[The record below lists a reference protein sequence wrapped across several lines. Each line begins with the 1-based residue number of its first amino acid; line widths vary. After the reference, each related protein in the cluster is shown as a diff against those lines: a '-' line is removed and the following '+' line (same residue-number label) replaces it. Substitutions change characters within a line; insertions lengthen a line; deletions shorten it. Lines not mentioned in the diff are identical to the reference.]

1 MLESSS
7 ADARSLPA
15 EPSETEPSDPETAGV
30 VASVLRDPVVLSC
43 KAGSSPLY
51 CSEVLACA
59 PAASA
64 VNRTRVKA
72 DAAANTTVMI
82 RRISPPPRT
91 LGRVARHCTRLLPQ
105 KHLFLVDFLKFF
117 TSALQLCGPLPQ
129 KAGSDP
135 KRSLPGVQIGGRL
148 RSGFDGAPYGVFWP
162 RLGEPAGDLD
172 LILGKEPHPVLAG
185 GVQVPV
191 EGVLHAVERE
201 EGHRG
206 GDPYVHAKH
215 PCLYILPPV
224 SHRSPVL
231 GVDRAGV
238 PKGRAVGELYGL
250 IQRANP
256 HHGEHRSED
265 LLARHAHSPIDPIED
280 GRSEEEAFLPW
291 GLSAVE
297 DDLSTLLL
305 P

>member
-15 EPSETEPSDPETAGV
+15 EPSETEPSDPETTGV

-135 KRSLPGVQIGGRL
+135 FGSLPGVQIGGRL

-201 EGHRG
+201 ERHRRRHP
-206 GDPYVHAKH
+206 DVHPEH
-215 PCLYILPPV
+215 PGLDVLAPV
-224 SHRSPVL
+224 PDRRTRF
-231 GVDRAGV
+231 GVDGAGV
-238 PKGRAVGELYGL
+238 AERGSVGELDGL
-250 IQRANP
+250 VEVIDA
-256 HHGEHRSED
+256 HH
-265 LLARHAHSPIDPIED
+265 
-280 GRSEEEAFLPW
+280 
-291 GLSAVE
+291 
-297 DDLSTLLL
+297 
-305 P
+305 